1 MSLKEKGQKSGKNGY
16 TQAVAY
22 LRTSSAANV
31 GADKDSEKRQRQA
44 IAAYAKGA
52 RFEVAADDWFYD
64 PAVSGAD
71 PIETRPGF
79 NKLLDRIEGNG
90 VRVVIVEDASRFARQ
105 LMAQE
110 LGILALEKLGVRL
123 ITANGDELTNTDDPS
138 KKMMRQI
145 AGAFAEFEKA
155 RLVSKLKG
163 ARERKRAESK
173 RVTIDGKGK
182 CEGRKNLGERSP
194 ELASAARALNDGRS
208 LRNIA
213 AALANQGFV
222 TPNGKNYS
230 ASAVKGMLGEQG
242 SKSRALEHKDAKGRR
257 LLWAE

>member
-1 MSLKEKGQKSGKNGY
+1 MAHKEKSEKTGKNGR

-44 IAAYAKGA
+44 IAAYAKSA
-52 RFEVAADDWFYD
+52 RFEIIADDWFYD

-79 NKLLDRIEGNG
+79 NRLLDRIEGNG
-90 VRVVIVEDASRFARQ
+90 VRTVIIEDATRFARD
-105 LMAQE
+105 LMTQE
-110 LGILALEKLGVRL
+110 LGILSLIKLGVRV
-123 ITANGDELTNTDDPS
+123 ITAAGDDLTDTSDPM
-138 KKMMRQI
+138 KKAMRQI
-145 AGAFAEFEKA
+145 AGAFAELEKA
-155 RLVSKLKG
+155 RLVAKLRG

-173 RVTIDGKGK
+173 RVTNDGRGK
-182 CEGRKNLGERSP
+182 CEGRKSLAERSP
-194 ELASAARALNDGRS
+194 ELAKAAHALNDGRS

-213 AALANQGFV
+213 AALADQGFV

-230 ASAVKGMLGEQG
+230 ASAVKGMLASEG
-242 SKSRALEHKDAKGRR
+242 SKSRALKHVDAKGRR
-257 LLWAE
+257 LLWAD